1 MPYDSRILP
10 LLSILASLLIVLVLL
25 YWTRV
30 VLMPVAVAIL
40 LTFVLDPVVSVL
52 QRPGLP
58 RMPAVILV
66 VVVAFSL
73 LGGIGWVVTWQFTAL
88 ANELPQ
94 HTENLK
100 HKLADLRGMGHG
112 GVIEKVQQTIE
123 EVLSERHQAPSARS
137 GGLSGT
143 EPERPVP
150 VVMQGPS
157 VLWLLP
163 IARAV
168 GERRLCRGAGDIHA
182 PEA

>member
-1 MPYDSRILP
+1 M
-10 LLSILASLLIVLVLL
+10 
-25 YWTRV
+25 
-30 VLMPVAVAIL
+30 AVAIL

-73 LGGIGWVVTWQFTAL
+73 LGGIGCVVTWQFTAL

-123 EVLSERHQAPSARS
+123 EVLSERHQAPPARS
-137 GGLSGT
+137 GSLSGT
-143 EPERPVP
+143 EPVAF
-150 VVMQGPS
+150 GT
-157 VLWLLP
+157 
-163 IARAV
+163 
-168 GERRLCRGAGDIHA
+168 
-182 PEA
+182 

>member
-1 MPYDSRILP
+1 MIMPHDSRILP

-66 VVVAFSL
+66 VAFSF

-123 EVLSERHQAPSARS
+123 EVLSQRHQTPLARS

-150 VVMQGPS
+150 VVVQGPS
-157 VLWLLP
+157 VLWSLP